1 MPDATPLLVA
11 ADQDDESHIVAAL
24 CSLNVPAVRS
34 ESHLPVDY
42 VWTID
47 GRPYMGDNKTPQD
60 LIASAEDGRLF
71 QQVWDMQQAGCVE
84 MFILIE
90 GEWSFDNGYNVGNPK
105 HPWSWEEFD
114 ALCQSLY
121 ERCGVTIIH
130 SARKERTPFRL
141 KALYKRSY
149 EEKGDVASWQLPV
162 KAKPPSDLKRTPP
175 IILADRGYRAQIGA
189 IITLFDGCGV
199 PTADAMRNRF
209 TFMEILGI
217 TEEGIERAR
226 GLWRSMPNVGDKKV
240 HTWEERLRG

>member
-1 MPDATPLLVA
+1 MSKFVVTIQYSFYDEITVEASNEDEAYALAEEQAADKAAIDLIDFQIMDIEEVSQLPDATPLLVA

-24 CSLNVPAVRS
+24 CGLNVPAVRS

-47 GRPYMGDNKTPQD
+47 GRPYMGDNKTPSD

-71 QQVWDMQQAGCVE
+71 QQVWDMQQAGCAE

-121 ERCGVTIIH
+121 ERCGVTIVH

-162 KAKPPSDLKRTPP
+162 KASRQV
-175 IILADRGYRAQIGA
+175 I
-189 IITLFDGCGV
+189 
-199 PTADAMRNRF
+199 
-209 TFMEILGI
+209 
-217 TEEGIERAR
+217 
-226 GLWRSMPNVGDKKV
+226 
-240 HTWEERLRG
+240 